1 MALAQ
6 AQAYQKQ
13 LQQNALA
20 NAVKNNNSS
29 SNSILS
35 KIIADRNKQ
44 TQTFEQKN
52 NITTTTPNYAKAQTT
67 TISNQ
72 PVAKVSTP
80 TVSASTATQ
89 NSVSDAYAK
98 MQQQYQSYLNQ
109 LLQSAQKAYNNNK
122 YAINN
127 GYNNQRN
134 SINSI
139 YGAGKSAL
147 DSSYAAQQESLRKA
161 QEEAKRQAYVN
172 RMQTE
177 RNLNQALTAQGITGG
192 ASESTLAKVH
202 NNYLNSR
209 GDIEQDYGD
218 NLTEL
223 AGTYNASL
231 ADLQSQ
237 YNSLMSALEQ
247 QKMQY
252 DMQNENA
259 LANNQMA
266 SIGDYANYA
275 TQLDYNKLTQAMDG
289 ALALAKMPE
298 ATNTAPLVSLVQGL
312 FGNINSGAT
321 NTTPYDT
328 SFEMDE
334 RVIELRRQGLT
345 DEEIRQRLGY

>member
-6 AQAYQKQ
+6 AQAYSQQ
-13 LQQNALA
+13 LKKERQQQALA
-20 NAVKNNNSS
+20 NAYNQASS
-29 SNSILS
+29 GGSNNSILG

-44 TQTFEQKN
+44 TQKVEQ
-52 NITTTTPNYAKAQTT
+52 NIGYKPQST
-67 TISNQ
+67 TIASQ
-72 PVAKVSTP
+72 PTPKASTPSTP
-80 TVSASTATQ
+80 TASPTTQ
-89 NSVSDAYAK
+89 QSVSDAYAK
-98 MQQQYQSYLNQ
+98 MQQQYQNYLNQ
-109 LLQSAQKAYNNNK
+109 LLQQAQNAYNNNRN
-122 YAINN
+122 AINS

-134 SINSI
+134 SISSTYNT
-139 YGAGKSAL
+139 GKSAL
-147 DSSYAAQQESLRKA
+147 DASYASQKESLRKA

-177 RNLNQALTAQGITGG
+177 RNLNQALTAQGLSGG
-192 ASESTLAKVH
+192 ANESTLARVH
-202 NNYLNSR
+202 NSYLNSR

-237 YNSLMSALEQ
+237 YNSLMNALEQ

-275 TQLDYNKLTQAMDG
+275 TQLDYNRLNQAMDG
-289 ALALAKMPE
+289 ALALAKMPK
-298 ATNTAPLVSLVQGL
+298 ATNTAPLYSIIQGL
-312 FGNINSGAT
+312 FGNVNSKAT

-328 SFEMDE
+328 SYETDE